1 MSLQYED
8 AEMEQLAIEYMD
20 EGRQTFY
27 ENRLNQA
34 ALLIQNAMHLFK
46 KVGNLKLYT
55 MSLNLM
61 GVIYGAVGN
70 ETMAVDCFLEGL
82 ETAIDNHFTNCTCL
96 FYNNIG
102 SRYQDLREHEKAIF
116 YFLKAEQD
124 LKLPECRQEERYRT
138 WCMITY
144 MNLMTSYGEL
154 RQYELSKK
162 YLKLAEPYFEE
173 ETDSTHKY
181 TFLISKCRLCFRM
194 GEREFIYSHIRDLL
208 ESGVKNENTSDYVQ
222 DMKNLCDLFMRMGE
236 YDKWRQM
243 ILSFE
248 TYARK
253 QDTVYFQLVQTE
265 MWMQYYKETGDTRK
279 YIHLCVDHA
288 ELYQKQKEEA
298 ERERVAAID
307 MKIELREKESE
318 RRRAELKFNTDP
330 LTGLGNRYL
339 LEKETKE
346 LISRACKSQE
356 RIAVGVLDIDCFKEH
371 NDTYGHIRGDD
382 CLKEVADVLKSQVK
396 DKGRA
401 YRFGGDEFILLLDN
415 GNRQSVEKIAERIR
429 EGVREKGIENIH
441 SQAGAQLTVSQ
452 GYSCFIPKDCD
463 DGRSLIEHAD
473 QALYQ
478 VKENGRDGYLVILE

>member
-1 MSLQYED
+1 MQYDD

-20 EGRQTFY
+20 EGRQAFY

-34 ALLIQNAMHLFK
+34 ALLVQNAIHLFK
-46 KVGNLKLYT
+46 RVRNLKLYT

-82 ETAIDNHFTNCTCL
+82 ESAIDNHFTNCTCL

-102 SRYQDLREHEKAIF
+102 SRYQELGEHEKAIA

-124 LKLPECRQEERYRT
+124 LKLPECQKEERYPT

-154 RQYELSKK
+154 CQYERSKK
-162 YLKLAEPYFEE
+162 YLKLAEPYLKK
-173 ETDSTHKY
+173 ETDATHKY

-194 GEREFIYSHIRDLL
+194 GEREFIYSHIRELL
-208 ESGVKNENTSDYVQ
+208 ESGAKNENTSDYVQ
-222 DMKNLCDLFMRMGE
+222 DMKKLCDLFMRMGE
-236 YDKWRQM
+236 YDKWRQI

-248 TYARK
+248 TYARE

-265 MWMQYYKETGDTRK
+265 MWMKYYKETGDTRK

-298 ERERVAAID
+298 QRDRVAAID
-307 MKIELREKESE
+307 MKIELRQKESE

-339 LEKETKE
+339 LEKEAQE
-346 LISRACKSQE
+346 LIAGAVKKQE
-356 RIAVGVLDIDCFKEH
+356 RIAVGVLDIDCFKEL

-382 CLKEVADVLKSQVK
+382 CLKEVADVLKTQVK
-396 DKGRA
+396 GRGRA
-401 YRFGGDEFILLLDN
+401 YRFGGDEFVLLLKN
-415 GNRQSVEKIAERIR
+415 GNRRSVEEIAERIKA
-429 EGVREKGIENIH
+429 GVRAKGIENIH
-441 SQAGAQLTVSQ
+441 SQAGSLITISQ
-452 GYSCFIPKDCD
+452 GYSCFLPEPGD
-463 DGRSLIEHAD
+463 DSRSLIEHAD